1 MKKSLLKILF
11 FSIISS
17 HIFVADSLKALIPHY
32 YFPERKSLEKE
43 SLSIGKQAY
52 QLLYFGQFKD
62 SLNLAKLA
70 VKINNTN
77 ETLWTILAETQIANK
92 LYDDALISL
101 NNAQKINP
109 KMGEI
114 YFAKSTIYLKQSN
127 LKEAKS
133 SLLTGIKIMPENFKA
148 IFQLGNIY
156 LMEKNHEKA
165 IKEFDKAL
173 RVKIDFWQAIN
184 NKGLAYFELDKIN
197 LSIIF
202 FKKAIKLEENAESL
216 LALASCLK
224 NKDINKAIVLAKKA
238 LNKDPNY
245 VDFNYRKE
253 QLWGEKLQISTE
265 KLFENPQIKKEILV
279 AKQKLNKFPNY

>member
-17 HIFVADSLKALIPHY
+17 HIFVAESLKALIPFY
-32 YFPERKSLEKE
+32 YFPETKSLQKE

-52 QLLYFGQFKD
+52 QLLYFGQIKE

-70 VKINNTN
+70 IKINNKN
-77 ETLWTILAETQIANK
+77 EVLWTILAETQLANK

-109 KMGEI
+109 KIGEI
-114 YFAKSTIYLKQSN
+114 YLAKSTIYLKQSN
-127 LKEAKS
+127 LKEAKI

-156 LMEKNHEKA
+156 LMEKNYEKA
-165 IKEFDKAL
+165 IKEFDKAI
-173 RVKIDFWQAIN
+173 KIKVDFWQAIN
-184 NKGLAYFELDKIN
+184 NKGLAYFELNNIE
-197 LSIIF
+197 LSIIS
-202 FKKAIKLEENAESL
+202 FKKAINLEENAEPL

-224 NKDINKAIVLAKKA
+224 NRDIDKAIVFTKKA
-238 LNKDPNY
+238 LNKEPNY

-265 KLFENPQIKKEILV
+265 KLFENPELKKEILF
-279 AKQKLNKFPNY
+279 AKTKIK